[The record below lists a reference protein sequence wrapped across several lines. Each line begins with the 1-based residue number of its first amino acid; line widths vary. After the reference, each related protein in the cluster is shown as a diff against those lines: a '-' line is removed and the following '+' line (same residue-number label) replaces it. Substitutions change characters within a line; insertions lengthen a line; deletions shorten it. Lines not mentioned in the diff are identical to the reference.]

1 MIWAD
6 NKKILIAP
14 SILAGDFGFLGR
26 DAERAE
32 QAHADLLHV
41 DVMDGHFVPNLT
53 IGPDAV
59 KGIHNSTKLTL
70 DVHLMIT
77 DPLFYLDSFVK
88 AGADII
94 TFHQEAVNNHRQM
107 IEAIHAKGIRCGM
120 ALRPKTGLEIAAQ
133 VMDQL
138 DLLLIMTVEPGFG
151 GQSFMVDMLSKIKEA
166 RAIIKNR
173 NLKTMLEV
181 DGGINS
187 TNVSSLIEAGAN
199 IIVAGSAVYGKSDIT
214 QAIKNLRPKA
224 SLD

>member
-6 NKKILIAP
+6 NKKILVAP

-59 KGIHNSTKLTL
+59 KGIRNSTKLTL

-88 AGADII
+88 AGSDII
-94 TFHQEAVNNHRQM
+94 TFHQEAVSNHRQM

-120 ALRPKTGLEIAAQ
+120 ALRPKTGLEITAQ
-133 VMDQL
+133 VIDQL

-151 GQSFMVDMLSKIKEA
+151 GQSFMVDMLPKIKEA

-173 NLKTMLEV
+173 GLRTMLEV

-199 IIVAGSAVYGKSDIT
+199 VIVAGSAVFGKSDIT
-214 QAIKNLRPKA
+214 QAIKNLKPKA